1 MGNAIAFS
9 FLSRSPLVTHDR
21 RKAAYDEY
29 TLFVLRSI
37 KQMVELAEEGS
48 RVVRRGQSCL
58 KLDVPNYSVVKRA
71 NYYIHA
77 FVHRRNIHYRNLCN
91 NMSSL
96 EDESWSVG

>member
-1 MGNAIAFS
+1 
-9 FLSRSPLVTHDR
+9 
-21 RKAAYDEY
+21 
-29 TLFVLRSI
+29 
-37 KQMVELAEEGS
+37 MVELAEEGS
-48 RVVRRGQSCL
+48 RVVRRGQSRL